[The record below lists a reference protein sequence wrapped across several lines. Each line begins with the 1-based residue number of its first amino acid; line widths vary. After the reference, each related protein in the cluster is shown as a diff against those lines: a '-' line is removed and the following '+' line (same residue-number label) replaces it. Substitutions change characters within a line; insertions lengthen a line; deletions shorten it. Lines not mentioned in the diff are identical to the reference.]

1 VVLKLVYVRQYE
13 NPSLFKDL
21 YERSWVQIQPF
32 RPLHLFGLKPKVCL
46 MFKKWKWKYTF
57 KIIFLIF

>member
-32 RPLHLFGLKPKVCL
+32 RPLHLLD
-46 MFKKWKWKYTF
+46 WNQKYV
-57 KIIFLIF
+57 